1 MIKYVSYTV
10 KPTTLENLLNYYS
23 PKVINKYCESCNK
36 FSKVWSCPPLP
47 FKDLDYVSKY
57 KYCYIISG
65 KIHIDKVP
73 KDELEKIVDHS
84 FKKYSDISN
93 GNDEF
98 SNTFNGLYYSFR
110 EFNDK
115 KVFSLEKHFNDSISL
130 SSGRCLLCD
139 TCTRSIGKPC
149 ISEEKLRY
157 SLEGLSFHVSEI
169 VENIVG
175 DKIQW
180 SNDTKPEYVTCVSA
194 LLSNEKISNDSILE
208 ILSH

>member
-10 KPTTLENLLNYYS
+10 KPTALKDLLNYYS
-23 PKVINKYCESCNK
+23 PKIINKYCESCNK

-73 KDELEKIVDHS
+73 KDELKKIVDYS
-84 FKKYSDISN
+84 LKRYSDISN

-98 SNTFNGLYYSFR
+98 SNTFSGLYYSFR

-115 KVFSLEKHFNDSISL
+115 KIFSLEKYFNDSISL

-149 ISEEKLRY
+149 ISEEQLRY
-157 SLEGLSFHVSEI
+157 SLESLGFDVSEI
-169 VENIVG
+169 IKNIVG

-180 SNDTKPEYVTCVSA
+180 SSDTKPEYVTCVSA
-194 LLSNEKISNDSILE
+194 LLSNDKISSDSILE